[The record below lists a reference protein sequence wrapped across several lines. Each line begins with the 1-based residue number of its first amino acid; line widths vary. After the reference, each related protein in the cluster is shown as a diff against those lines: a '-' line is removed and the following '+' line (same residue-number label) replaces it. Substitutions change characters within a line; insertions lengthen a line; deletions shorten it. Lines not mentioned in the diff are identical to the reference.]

1 MGSLSVKRRQWDINN
16 LRHQKMRPNLIL
28 RALCCVFCFVSSRGW
43 CADYLQESDPA
54 ALDSSARYNYYL
66 GEYYYTQGKYNDAEQ
81 YFQRSRDLVERK
93 QEVLASKGADTRE
106 TKGLYSGAGTDLLS
120 QEDAKETE
128 KAYPSGATTVEY
140 TVGEGD
146 VLYISVWQNDDMN
159 QELIVRPDGKISFP
173 LIGDVQAAGRTITA
187 IDDDLTQRLRE
198 FIKFPEI
205 SISIRKLGGCKVIVL
220 GQVGRSGVYAV
231 SGNKTI
237 LEAIALAGG
246 FTSDAVGNSVILV
259 RGGLQK
265 PQALR
270 LNLKKALRGLDLSDN
285 VPLQPED
292 IVFVPRTFVSDLA
305 TIAMQIIDP
314 VSRGSFIVD
323 FIQKWDRG

>member
-1 MGSLSVKRRQWDINN
+1 
-16 LRHQKMRPNLIL
+16 MRAI
-28 RALCCVFCFVSSRGW
+28 VFCLFVFCSPFGFA
-43 CADYLQESDPA
+43 ADYLQESDPA

-66 GEYYYTQGKYNDAEQ
+66 GEYYYTQGRYNDAEQ

-93 QEVLASKGADTRE
+93 QEVLTSKGIDVRE
-106 TKGLYSGAGTDLLS
+106 TKGLYSGAGTVVAS
-120 QEDAKETE
+120 QDAEKERE
-128 KAYPSGATTVEY
+128 KTYSHGATGLEY

-173 LIGDVQAAGRTITA
+173 LVGDVPAAGRTITA
-187 IDDDLTQRLRE
+187 IDEDLTRRLKE
-198 FIKFPEI
+198 FIKFPEV
-205 SISIRKLGGCKVIVL
+205 SISIRKLGGAKVIVL

-231 SGNKTI
+231 SGNKTV

-246 FTSDAVGNSVILV
+246 FSPDAVGNSVILV
-259 RGGLQK
+259 RGGLKK
-265 PQALR
+265 PQAMR

-314 VSRGSFIVD
+314 VSRGTFIVD